1 MLYDASKEFE
11 VSDYKLQVDLTVW
24 HTVSLF
30 VEFLF
35 DRSQFMV
42 KITRFTEPRAK
53 CVGVDGLNTW
63 IRFLF
68 VNVRERKERN
78 KKKKYSLMI
87 WLTLNRCFCGFTV
100 ELCQTSVSKD
110 KSCVFT
116 APQTYKRIIVPIF
129 KCHLPRNTFLWLQ
142 KKSARAEEYI
152 RMIKDRLP
160 EAVQQCIHA
169 AAGEY
174 EPAVQRGLL
183 RVNKLLILCFDWSYY

>member
-11 VSDYKLQVDLTVW
+11 ASDYKLQVDLTVW

-42 KITRFTEPRAK
+42 KITKFTEPRAK

-78 KKKKYSLMI
+78 KRKKYSLMI

-110 KSCVFT
+110 KRCVFT

-129 KCHLPRNTFLWLQ
+129 KCHLSRNTFYGCRKRVLEPRSTFAWSRIDFQKLYSSASTQLQ
-142 KKSARAEEYI
+142 ESMSLQYKE
-152 RMIKDRLP
+152 
-160 EAVQQCIHA
+160 VFW
-169 AAGEY
+169 G
-174 EPAVQRGLL
+174 
-183 RVNKLLILCFDWSYY
+183 

>member
-11 VSDYKLQVDLTVW
+11 VSDYKLQVDLTVR

-42 KITRFTEPRAK
+42 KITKFTEPRAK

-78 KKKKYSLMI
+78 KRKKYSLMI
-87 WLTLNRCFCGFTV
+87 WLTLNIHFVSSWEMLLWFYRETLSNFSLERQ
-100 ELCQTSVSKD
+100 ELCFHSS
-110 KSCVFT
+110 
-116 APQTYKRIIVPIF
+116 PNLQTYYSPNIQVSPLKKHFFYGCRKRV
-129 KCHLPRNTFLWLQ
+129 LEPRSTFAWSRIDFQKLYSSASTQLQ
-142 KKSARAEEYI
+142 ESMSLQYKE
-152 RMIKDRLP
+152 
-160 EAVQQCIHA
+160 VFW
-169 AAGEY
+169 G
-174 EPAVQRGLL
+174 
-183 RVNKLLILCFDWSYY
+183 

>member
-1 MLYDASKEFE
+1 MEQVFKIGSMEPGAMLYDASKEFE
-11 VSDYKLQVDLTVW
+11 ASDYKLQVDLTVR

-42 KITRFTEPRAK
+42 KITKFTEPRAK

-87 WLTLNRCFCGFTV
+87 WLTLNIHFVSSWEMLLWFYRETLSNFSLERQ
-100 ELCQTSVSKD
+100 ELCFHSS
-110 KSCVFT
+110 
-116 APQTYKRIIVPIF
+116 PNLQTYYSPNIQVSP
-129 KCHLPRNTFLWLQ
+129 L
-142 KKSARAEEYI
+142 KKHFFMAAEKE
-152 RMIKDRLP
+152 
-160 EAVQQCIHA
+160 C
-169 AAGEY
+169 
-174 EPAVQRGLL
+174 
-183 RVNKLLILCFDWSYY
+183 